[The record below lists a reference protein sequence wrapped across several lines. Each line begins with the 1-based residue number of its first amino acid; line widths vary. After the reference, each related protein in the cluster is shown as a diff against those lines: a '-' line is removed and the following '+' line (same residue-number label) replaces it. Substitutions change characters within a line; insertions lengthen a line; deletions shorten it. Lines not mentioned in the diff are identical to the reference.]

1 MFNLFKKQPTV
12 DTLELFRQL
21 NDSPESEVNTYNKLS
36 KNPAYPTYTAGTPA
50 PEAENNDAVYTVG
63 VNQAGETQLRINN
76 NGSASMTL
84 TMSPHSVAM
93 LIKQLAVTI
102 EDSYDVDV
110 DKI

>member
-12 DTLELFRQL
+12 DT
-21 NDSPESEVNTYNKLS
+21 PESEINTYNKLS
-36 KNPAYPTYTAGTPA
+36 KNPAYPTYAAGVPV

-76 NGSASMTL
+76 KGSVSMTL
-84 TMSPHSVAM
+84 TMSPQSVAM

-102 EDSYDVDV
+102 EDEYDVDV